1 VSNGAD
7 ATPKLL
13 DRFIP
18 HPDVRERH
26 EITIRA
32 PAGFVLHWACN
43 LDIQSIPLVHGIFW
57 LRAKLLRA
65 KVVPRRPAGLVAE
78 MLGLGWGRLAEQPE
92 RFFVAGAV
100 CQPWQANVTFRTI
113 APERFAD
120 FADPDQVKIAWTL
133 EAEPLAP
140 ALTRFATETRV
151 VATDPSAQAKF
162 RRYWWAF
169 GAGIVMIRWLLLRA
183 VHREAERRWQPDSG
197 R

>member
-1 VSNGAD
+1 
-7 ATPKLL
+7 
-13 DRFIP
+13 
-18 HPDVRERH
+18 
-26 EITIRA
+26 
-32 PAGFVLHWACN
+32 
-43 LDIQSIPLVHGIFW
+43 
-57 LRAKLLRA
+57 
-65 KVVPRRPAGLVAE
+65 
-78 MLGLGWGRLAEQPE
+78 
-92 RFFVAGAV
+92 VAGAV
-100 CQPWQANVTFRTI
+100 CQPWQPNVTFQAI

-151 VATDPSAQAKF
+151 VATDPGARAKF

-183 VHREAERRWQPDSG
+183 IRREAERRWQHGSA